1 MKKTIILL
9 ITCLVLGC
17 SGSVNDCGEIYSKYI
32 KNGEYF
38 LVINLSNQRPNNDS
52 SQGPGGEILADA
64 KVSKYEYD
72 SKKVGDDFCFEN

>member
-1 MKKTIILL
+1 M
-9 ITCLVLGC
+9 
-17 SGSVNDCGEIYSKYI
+17 
-32 KNGEYF
+32 
-38 LVINLSNQRPNNDS
+38 INLSNQRPNNDS